1 MNPERIKL
9 LRKQNGYTQ
18 VELSKKLGIG
28 VSTVAM
34 WETGKRTP
42 NYNILCKLS
51 DLYDR
56 TIEYILGN
64 SDDDRSVKLN
74 ENEIEQLGKWELE
87 NAFSDIFKMYLS
99 LDNYGKANV
108 DALIHSERLR
118 CIEQGTLDY
127 KTDIKVLFKT
137 ISHNIQDN

>member
-18 VELSKKLGIG
+18 VELAKKLGIG

-64 SDDDRSVKLN
+64 SDDDRPVKLN

-108 DALIHSERLR
+108 DALIHLERLR

-127 KTDIKVLFKT
+127 KTDIKVF
-137 ISHNIQDN
+137 IQNE

>member
-18 VELSKKLGIG
+18 VELAKKLGIG

-87 NAFSDIFKMYLS
+87 NSFSDIFKMYLS
-99 LDNYGKANV
+99 LDEYGKVAVEN
-108 DALIHSERLR
+108 LIRDERLR
-118 CIEQGTLDY
+118 CHDQKTVIDTSKINIIISIE
-127 KTDIKVLFKT
+127 
-137 ISHNIQDN
+137 S